1 MIYPELIEFEARTPE
16 ESARVSRAV
25 QRIVRKLSNE
35 NLLAIDEAM
44 QHDPQI
50 IPKVLR
56 IANNPL
62 VKSLFNKM

>member
-1 MIYPELIEFEARTPE
+1 MIYPELIEFETSSQAE
-16 ESARVSRAV
+16 GMRVSQAV

-44 QHDPQI
+44 QRDPQI